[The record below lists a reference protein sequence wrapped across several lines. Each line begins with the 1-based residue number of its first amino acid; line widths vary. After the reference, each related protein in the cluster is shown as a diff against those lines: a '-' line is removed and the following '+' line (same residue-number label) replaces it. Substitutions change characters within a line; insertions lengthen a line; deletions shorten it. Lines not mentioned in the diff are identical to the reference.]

1 MAEERTKSGRVWL
14 WVGAAALTICVF
26 FVARSYLRERLPIR
40 EARVSHQPL
49 ENTVSTNG
57 RVEPVINYE
66 VHSPM
71 ASSIIAVYVQQ
82 GDQVAAGKVI
92 LKLDDLQAK
101 ARVASAESGVRAAQS
116 ALDSINHN
124 GTLQERQTAEAD
136 LNRARI
142 DRDQAQHDLDAL
154 TRLKATGAASASEV
168 AAAQQRLDSAD
179 AVLHGA
185 QQSSTNHYAPS
196 DVVRAQAALSEAE
209 TNLAVARDA
218 LAKTTPRAP
227 VAGTVYTLDVAR
239 TQFVEDGKLL
249 AQIADLHH
257 ERIRAYFDEP
267 VIGRLAVGQAV
278 LIKWDAKPGHVWHGH
293 ITRVPITVE
302 TYANETRTVGEVLVD
317 LDDADGQLLPDT
329 HVNVAVTTSSE
340 PNVLTVPREALHSE
354 KGEPFVYKVVGDTL
368 VRTPVTVGTPNLVL
382 APILSGLQ
390 DGDVVAT
397 GTTNGLPLQEGVPI
411 KVVVR

>member
-14 WVGAAALTICVF
+14 WVGAAVLTVCVF
-26 FVARSYLRERLPIR
+26 FAARSYLRERLPIR

-71 ASSIIAVYVQQ
+71 ATTIIAVYVQQ
-82 GDQVAAGKVI
+82 GDQVPAGKV
-92 LKLDDLQAK
+92 LLQLDDLQAR
-101 ARVASAESGVRAAQS
+101 ARVASAESGVRSAQS
-116 ALDSINHN
+116 ALESVNHN
-124 GTLQERQTAEAD
+124 GSLQERQTAEAD
-136 LNRARI
+136 LSRARI

-185 QQSSTNHYAPS
+185 QQSSTNHYSPS
-196 DVVRAQAALSEAE
+196 DVARAQAALSEAE

-218 LAKTTPRAP
+218 LAKTAPRAP
-227 VAGTVYTLDVAR
+227 VAGTVYTLDAAR

-267 VIGRLAVGQAV
+267 VIGRLAVGQPV

-354 KGEPFVYKVVGDTL
+354 KGEPFVYKVVGDSL

-411 KVVVR
+411 KVVAR